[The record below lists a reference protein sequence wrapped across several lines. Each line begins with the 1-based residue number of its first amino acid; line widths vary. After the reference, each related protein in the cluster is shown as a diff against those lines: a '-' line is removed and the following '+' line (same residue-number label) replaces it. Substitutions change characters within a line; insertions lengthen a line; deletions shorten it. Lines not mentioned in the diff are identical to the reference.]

1 MQAEPS
7 RPPPARSPAADAVR
21 GRLMSGLSAVVA
33 GKGYAAATIADIV
46 REARVSKRTFYQHF
60 ADKEACFLA
69 SYGAASDRIL
79 GVIAAA
85 ADAESVQDRIHAATV
100 AYFAALEAEP
110 ALTRSF
116 LVEIHGAGGR
126 ALELRRDVHRRFAEL
141 LRRLV
146 KSARREDPTIQPL
159 GAHMATALVGAINEL
174 VMVALEQ
181 SGGKRLHE
189 LVGTAEALVR
199 AVLVAPRSP
208 SRGEL
213 SRRS

>member
-7 RPPPARSPAADAVR
+7 HPPPAPSRAADAVR
-21 GRLMSGLSAVVA
+21 ERLMSGLSAVVA
-33 GKGYAAATIADIV
+33 DKGYAAATIADIV
-46 REARVSKRTFYQHF
+46 REARVSKRTFYEHF

-69 SYGAASDRIL
+69 SYGAASEHIL

-85 ADAESVQDRIHAATV
+85 ADAEAVADRIHAATV

-126 ALELRRDVHRRFAEL
+126 ALELRREVHRRFAEL

-146 KSARREDPTIQPL
+146 ESARPEDPSIQPL

-174 VMVALEQ
+174 VLVALEQ
-181 SGGKRLHE
+181 GDGRGLHE

-199 AVLVAPRSP
+199 AVLAPPRSP
-208 SRGEL
+208 
-213 SRRS
+213 